1 MRFFWLR
8 SAPEE
13 PPGVL
18 GQLKEN
24 LCPRMTH
31 LPTTEKP
38 EKHLGEEHFAE

>member
-1 MRFFWLR
+1 MSFFWLR

-31 LPTTEKP
+31 VPTAIEP
-38 EKHLGEEHFAE
+38 EKRLREEHFAG